1 MNNVTLIGMP
11 GSGKSTIGVILAKAL
26 RYEFLDSDLLIQK
39 QEKRKLS
46 EIIVQVGLELFYDI
60 EYHVYAEILVTDILI
75 APG

>member
-39 QEKRKLS
+39 QEKRKPVSYTHLT
-46 EIIVQVGLELFYDI
+46 LP
-60 EYHVYAEILVTDILI
+60 TT
-75 APG
+75 

>member
-39 QEKRKLS
+39 EEKEVMVQQVNNIINLNINLIKLLLWKH
-46 EIIVQVGLELFYDI
+46 I
-60 EYHVYAEILVTDILI
+60 
-75 APG
+75 